1 MEKIP
6 AACAM
11 DWSIELEKSLR
22 SKRPGK
28 PIEAILEIGPRLE
41 WWNRTHKL
49 TMSEYSMFGLI
60 PGEDKLFAN
69 AILLRLAD
77 SFSSGDKNTKLSV
90 AKIFLSEFRQRKKKR
105 SSRENDGVLSKPMVV
120 NNLELLRRVK
130 LAFDTGDVE
139 VRAMALVVFGCWA
152 DFAKDS
158 AEIRY
163 VILSS
168 VVSSH
173 VSEVKAALFAA
184 GCFSELSD
192 DFASILLEILVNMLS
207 SSEVLMA
214 VKLAGLRA
222 LAKVG
227 CPSSLASRAYKIL
240 LCNLHNVPCADM
252 FELLLTVCENV
263 IQSPIMSKRLLAI
276 RALVDIS
283 GKLIGTTKLALDGVD
298 SATLALRLIA
308 FVIDQISLLAEPVA
322 DQTETEQEAKR
333 LLNLLLVLVEE
344 CPDFGGMVLDKIYCF
359 IKNVV
364 TRDENVIATG
374 KAHLS
379 GCLEEKMRF
388 ITSKLM
394 LYISRVMHERV
405 TLEWAKKVMAGK
417 DKWPAYKA
425 GKCAACQGAWYAAA
439 FVFGQ
444 LVTAVQSDSCYSW
457 LKSLAK
463 FAQFEMEVQSLLLL
477 TQGPGNQTFVVSSGF
492 DLDET
497 GNDSVCKVNLN
508 LHNYIKNLV
517 ESVDILQS
525 SEKTVGAI
533 STSGHAF
540 GFQRWFLALRVKV
553 LETVIDIFKLMDS
566 ILLTPD
572 NSSIEQLTNVGRP
585 CVSCELFAVNGD
597 SRRGDG
603 ISVSPGFHL
612 SLSICLQLRDMPPN
626 LPVRFTKL
634 NCILYS
640 TTSFQLAC
648 PVGENEGSRRVGCQ
662 DWGTDDMVDLNE
674 KLSKHVTGCNA
685 RRSVRYTGNA
695 GDRGSVEA
703 CLCLELNERGQGFST
718 CLLDVSAFPVGSYR
732 IKWHSCFVDSGGSY
746 WSILPFNAGPVFTVQ

>member
-192 DFASILLEILVNMLS
+192 DFASILLEILVNILS

-227 CPSSLASRAYKIL
+227 CPSSLASRAYK
-240 LCNLHNVPCADM
+240 
-252 FELLLTVCENV
+252 
-263 IQSPIMSKRLLAI
+263 
-276 RALVDIS
+276 
-283 GKLIGTTKLALDGVD
+283 
-298 SATLALRLIA
+298 
-308 FVIDQISLLAEPVA
+308 
-322 DQTETEQEAKR
+322 
-333 LLNLLLVLVEE
+333 VLQ
-344 CPDFGGMVLDKIYCF
+344 
-359 IKNVV
+359 N
-364 TRDENVIATG
+364 
-374 KAHLS
+374 
-379 GCLEEKMRF
+379 
-388 ITSKLM
+388 
-394 LYISRVMHERV
+394 
-405 TLEWAKKVMAGK
+405 
-417 DKWPAYKA
+417 
-425 GKCAACQGAWYAAA
+425 AA
-439 FVFGQ
+439 F
-444 LVTAVQSDSCYSW
+444 
-457 LKSLAK
+457 
-463 FAQFEMEVQSLLLL
+463 
-477 TQGPGNQTFVVSSGF
+477 
-492 DLDET
+492 
-497 GNDSVCKVNLN
+497 
-508 LHNYIKNLV
+508 LH
-517 ESVDILQS
+517 
-525 SEKTVGAI
+525 
-533 STSGHAF
+533 F
-540 GFQRWFLALRVKV
+540 
-553 LETVIDIFKLMDS
+553 
-566 ILLTPD
+566 PD
-572 NSSIEQLTNVGRP
+572 
-585 CVSCELFAVNGD
+585 
-597 SRRGDG
+597 
-603 ISVSPGFHL
+603 
-612 SLSICLQLRDMPPN
+612 
-626 LPVRFTKL
+626 
-634 NCILYS
+634 
-640 TTSFQLAC
+640 
-648 PVGENEGSRRVGCQ
+648 
-662 DWGTDDMVDLNE
+662 
-674 KLSKHVTGCNA
+674 
-685 RRSVRYTGNA
+685 
-695 GDRGSVEA
+695 
-703 CLCLELNERGQGFST
+703 
-718 CLLDVSAFPVGSYR
+718 
-732 IKWHSCFVDSGGSY
+732 
-746 WSILPFNAGPVFTVQ
+746 